1 MAVRVALGAGRAQ
14 IVRQLLTESVLLALV
29 GGGIGVLVAAWGLDA
44 FSPLGLSTLPRPD
57 AIQMDGRVL
66 GFALLVSVG
75 AGALFGLLPALHVA
89 RGDLQDSLR
98 GRTETQGVSRIRLRG
113 LLVVSEV
120 ALAVMLVIGAGLLLR
135 SFANVLE
142 VEPGFD
148 PRLCWLRSRFS
159 LLASRLLLAGATR
172 HESRPGRGLATG
184 VGPTA
189 PSHPRWL
196 LLSTPRRCH
205 HSSRRLAPSDRGARR
220 PRIPSRH
227 RLLRL
232 CRVLQSGRRARAE

>member
-1 MAVRVALGAGRAQ
+1 
-14 IVRQLLTESVLLALV
+14 
-29 GGGIGVLVAAWGLDA
+29 
-44 FSPLGLSTLPRPD
+44 
-57 AIQMDGRVL
+57 MDGRVL

-159 LLASRLLLAGATR
+159 LLASRFSLLASRFSLLASRFSLVTCRRDAPRESTR
-172 HESRPGRGLATG
+172 SWPCDWSRSYSAISSAVASSFDTE
-184 VGPTA
+184 TM
-189 PSHPRWL
+189 PSLVAQTCPF
-196 LLSTPRRCH
+196 
-205 HSSRRLAPSDRGARR
+205 
-220 PRIPSRH
+220 
-227 RLLRL
+227 
-232 CRVLQSGRRARAE
+232 